1 MVGAAVSRTVARLV
15 LATAVAAVAT
25 AGASG
30 LASTADASIGTGV
43 GANPLV
49 LSQPA
54 QPGRSYALPALYVV
68 NTGTQHSDYA
78 VRVLRLQR
86 GTQHDVPS
94 AWIHVAR
101 AVVGLDAGS
110 STSVPLTLT
119 VPASAAS
126 GEYMSDVVAGT
137 VTAGHIGAELGA
149 QAATQL
155 LFTVDAASGLAW
167 PVPLWGNLAALAAIA
182 LGALVLLARRSGLR
196 LHVERR

>member
-1 MVGAAVSRTVARLV
+1 VTRTAARLV

-30 LASTADASIGTGV
+30 WASTADASLGTGV

-68 NTGTQHSDYA
+68 NTGTQRSDYA

-86 GTQHDVPS
+86 GSQHDVPS
-94 AWIHVAR
+94 AWVHVAR
-101 AVVGLDAGS
+101 PVVGLDAGK
-110 STSVPLTLT
+110 STSVPLTLS
-119 VPASAAS
+119 VPSGAAP
-126 GEYMSDVVAGT
+126 GAYMSDVVAGT
-137 VTAGHIGAELGA
+137 VTAGHTGAELGA

-155 LFTVDAASGLAW
+155 LFTVDTASSGLAW

-182 LGALVLLARRSGLR
+182 LGVLALLARRSGVR
-196 LHVERR
+196 LHIERR